1 MAKIFETLES
11 LNLTSKE
18 TSELFSNKTR
28 DVSDLNVYKDSSS
41 GVIYIDD
48 FFVGNEEYIAGE
60 YRKKNIETQKL
71 SDQDILDNKRR
82 AEFFEKYYKMQTI
95 CDFGCGEGSFL
106 KNTKSLVKKSYGVE
120 IQKNYSEDLNNKESI
135 ECYDSISQVPKKI
148 NSIFMF
154 HVLEHLEDPI
164 YHLSSIYDHLEDGG
178 KLIVEVPHANDF
190 LIKNMSLQKFIDFT
204 LWSQHLILHTQDSLY
219 KFLKKAQFKNITTFG
234 VQRYPLS
241 NHLYWLSNGLPGGHQ
256 TELNLLDTE
265 ELNKSYENS
274 LKKIDATDTL
284 IAIAEK

>member
-1 MAKIFETLES
+1 MAKILDTLKS
-11 LNLTSKE
+11 LKLV
-18 TSELFSNKTR
+18 SEDTIEIFSNSTR
-28 DVSDLNVYKDSSS
+28 DVEGLKVYKDNKS
-41 GVIYIDD
+41 GVIFIDD
-48 FFVGNEEYIAGE
+48 FFVGNDQYAKGN
-60 YRKKNIETQKL
+60 YRKKAMV
-71 SDQDILDNKRR
+71 SDPSNQDIIDNKRR
-82 AEFFEKYYKMQTI
+82 AEFFISLYEGQTI

-106 KNTKSLVKKSYGVE
+106 KNTKDLVKKSYGVE
-120 IQKNYSEDLNNKESI
+120 LQKNYLEDLNNKDDI
-135 ECYDSISQVPKKI
+135 DCYDSIKKI
-148 NSIFMF
+148 PQKTDAVFMF

-164 YHLSSIYDHLEDGG
+164 SNLLSIHENLENGG

-190 LIKNMSLQKFIDFT
+190 LIKNMNLQKFIDFT

-234 VQRYPLS
+234 VQRYSLS
-241 NHLYWLSNGLPGGHQ
+241 NHLYWLSKGLPGGHQ

>member
-28 DVSDLNVYKDSSS
+28 DVSDLKVYKDSSS

-48 FFVGNEEYIAGE
+48 FFVGNEEYVAGE

-71 SDQDILDNKRR
+71 SDQDILDNNRR
-82 AEFFEKYYKMQTI
+82 TEFFEQYYKMQTI

-120 IQKNYSEDLNNKESI
+120 IQKNYSDDLNNKESI
-135 ECYDSISQVPKKI
+135 ECFDSISQVPKKI

-164 YHLSSIYDHLEDGG
+164 YHLSSIYDHLEDDG

-190 LIKNMSLQKFIDFT
+190 LIKNMNLKKFIDFT
-204 LWSQHLILHTQDSLY
+204 LWSQHLILHTQDSLK
-219 KFLKKAQFKNITTFG
+219 KFLLKAGFKNITTFG

-241 NHLYWLSNGLPGGHQ
+241 NHLYWLSNGLPGGHK
-256 TELNLLDTE
+256 TELNLLDTQ